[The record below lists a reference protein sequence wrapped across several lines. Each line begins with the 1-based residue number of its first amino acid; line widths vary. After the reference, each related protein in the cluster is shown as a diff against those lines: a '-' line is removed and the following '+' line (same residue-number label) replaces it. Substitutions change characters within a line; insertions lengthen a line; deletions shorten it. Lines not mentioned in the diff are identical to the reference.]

1 MLNKTKVSAK
11 TKEEA
16 LRQALEKLN
25 SSEKEV
31 YYYFE
36 SETSGLLK
44 KQKYTVN
51 VVTKYDVK
59 LFLKDYISNLAKNLN
74 TKIECE
80 ITEKLG
86 GMQIVLVSDNNA
98 VLIGKDGKTLSALQT
113 ILRQVLKNNGNFDI
127 KLNVDISNYKAKK
140 ERNLAFEV
148 KKIAKEVMKSGVD
161 AKLDPMNS
169 YERRI
174 VHTVLCDFPNLTT
187 ESEGEEPNR
196 YVVIKYKG

>member
-1 MLNKTKVSAK
+1 MLNKITISAK

-16 LRQALEKLN
+16 LQKALEKLN
-25 SSEKEV
+25 SNENEV

-36 SETSGLLK
+36 SEEGGLLK
-44 KQKYTVN
+44 KTKYIVN

-59 LFLKDYISNLAKNLN
+59 LFIKDYISNLAKNMN

-80 ITEKLG
+80 VNEKEVGLN
-86 GMQIVLVSDNNA
+86 IVLVGDNNA
-98 VLIGKDGKTLSALQT
+98 VLIGKDGKTLLSIQT
-113 ILRQVLKNNGNFDI
+113 LLRQALKKEGNFNI
-127 KLNVDISNYKAKK
+127 KLNIDISNYKAKK
-140 ERNLAFEV
+140 ERNLTYEV
-148 KKIAKEVMKSGVD
+148 KKIAREVEKTHID

-174 VHTVLCDFPNLTT
+174 VHTVLVDFPTLIT
-187 ESEGEEPNR
+187 ESEGIEPNR